1 MKYNFNQTHLQI
13 PNILEYLPVRE
24 FLAIDDPRSALPIN
38 DMPAAEQKVKEADRV
53 ELGKKEDT
61 TAKITDL
68 DLLKVI
74 GKGTFVKVSIAC
86 ES

>member
-1 MKYNFNQTHLQI
+1 MWAYYTHSQI
-13 PNILEYLPVRE
+13 PNILEFLPVRE

-38 DMPAAEQKVKEADRV
+38 DEPADEQKVEEAARV
-53 ELGKKEDT
+53 ELGEKEDT

-74 GKGTFVKVSIAC
+74 RKGTFVKVGIAC

>member
-1 MKYNFNQTHLQI
+1 M
-13 PNILEYLPVRE
+13 VRE

-38 DMPAAEQKVKEADRV
+38 DEPADEQKGKEADRV
-53 ELGKKEDT
+53 ELGEKEDT

-74 GKGTFVKVSIAC
+74 GKGTFVKVGIARK
-86 ES
+86 S